1 MVNENLGPQVRM
13 QLDQIINQ
21 LNGMPIGAALVW
33 LWAWDLIRDKYD
45 EYSED
50 NFANDLTISEGTT
63 LDKIWDKLWESPP
76 TSFTLEY
83 GADFMDEAIIDWMI
97 DNDFVTALDDDGWL
111 DEDEDLV
118 DLEAEEET
126 AMSEGLVNLDEIP

>member
-33 LWAWDLIRDKYD
+33 AWAWDLIRDKYD

-118 DLEAEEET
+118 DLTAEDEL